1 MTVYENYNVIAFKS
15 CIQKFT
21 VYDHRKY
28 LVKLPGYNSYK
39 ATSNRICPRFLYNEI
54 VVDAKRP

>member
-21 VYDHRKY
+21 VYIKIKIIKKDKTIG
-28 LVKLPGYNSYK
+28 LNLED
-39 ATSNRICPRFLYNEI
+39 RIVLLF
-54 VVDAKRP
+54 